1 MDKIL
6 FRQHWRRSSAERHG
20 CFVYFCQFSCVFLF
34 KTAGCHF
41 LYFRPLWLQRGPAVV
56 ILALCVL
63 FVVVSPKTVFIYIYT
78 PWFEPCP
85 AGEDWPDSCLLLHL
99 KLLLVLCTLTFLLK
113 LQIKIFSI
121 FTLLGLSQA
130 LCLLYFCSK
139 LPVVIF
145 CTFTHLGLNQALHY
159 LSFAS
164 YLCTQNCPLS
174 FFVLCT
180 LFFVV
185 VFLKLPVVFHPPWLQ
200 PGPADEDWPDFSR
213 PRFPQHWSL
222 CNSV

>member
-6 FRQHWRRSSAERHG
+6 FIQHWRRSSAERHG

-56 ILALCVL
+56 ILALCVF

-121 FTLLGLSQA
+121 FTHLSLSQFLYLLLIVFLLKTA
-130 LCLLYFCSK
+130 RCPFLYFWPPWFEPGPALLVLCTFTLLSK
-139 LPVVIF
+139 LPIII
-145 CTFTHLGLNQALHY
+145 C
-159 LSFAS
+159 
-164 YLCTQNCPLS
+164 S
-174 FFVLCT
+174 FF
-180 LFFVV
+180 
-185 VFLKLPVVFHPPWLQ
+185 
-200 PGPADEDWPDFSR
+200 
-213 PRFPQHWSL
+213 
-222 CNSV
+222 